1 MDRDGH
7 AGRRRLEEGVEVR
20 RYAIVTNARTMF
32 EVTAYLPTNYAVVA
46 AILGRDERMEFLICG
61 HDVAGWTLDSYVIP
75 RLGSGLM
82 HAREITEGAALAE
95 FGPDV
100 DEAQDARSD
109 DRFTTLAGDL
119 KVVGGGEEAP
129 TP

>member
-1 MDRDGH
+1 V
-7 AGRRRLEEGVEVR
+7 EEGVEVR
-20 RYAIVTNARTMF
+20 RYAIVTNARTAG
-32 EVTAYLPTNYAVVA
+32 EVTSYLPSNYSVVA
-46 AILGRDERMEFLICG
+46 AILGRDERTEFLIGG

-82 HAREITEGAALAE
+82 HAREIPEGAALAE

-100 DEAQDARSD
+100 DEAHP
-109 DRFTTLAGDL
+109 DRFTTHAGEL
-119 KVVGGGEEAP
+119 ELVSGEEAP